1 MARVHPFQSNFTAGE
16 LSPRLEGQ
24 IDFKKYFNGC
34 SELTNMVVYPHGGAT
49 RRGGMYFVS
58 EVKTSSKE
66 VRLIPFEFNVTQSYV
81 LEFGDTYIRFYK
93 DNGQIQSG
101 GSAYE
106 ISSPYLE
113 AELTELHFAQSADV
127 MYICHSNH
135 APRKLS
141 RTGHTSWTL
150 TTPTFTWAS
159 STPWTSGNGYP
170 RAVSFYEQ
178 RLFFAGT
185 STYPQTIWG
194 SQTADYENFDQGT
207 GLADESMEY
216 AIATNKVNVIRWLQP
231 SRDLIVGTGGGEFK
245 VGRPQGEPLTPSN
258 VMVTQQTTYGS
269 WTIPPIQIGNAILFA
284 QRARRKLRE
293 FSYQFQ
299 SDGYI
304 APDMTLLAEHITSGY
319 LKDMDY
325 QQEPD
330 SIVWA
335 CTSTGK
341 LLSMTYE
348 RPEDVVAWAEH
359 ELGGTDVEVESVAV
373 ITNATQDQLWVAVK
387 RTVNGSVVRYVEYLD
402 PDINVDSGI
411 TGTVST
417 ATTSVSGLSHL
428 EGETVKL
435 VINDAV
441 FPDTTVSSGAISISV
456 PVGWS
461 NVDIQVGLGYT
472 STLKTMRVE
481 AGSQS
486 GKAQGLKKRWNE
498 VKVRLLNTTGVKI
511 NDDQL
516 PFRTSSTPMSSGI
529 GLFTG
534 DKRVTNLG
542 WDRDGIIE
550 IKQEQPLP
558 LTVLGI
564 HGTLTVSD

>member
-24 IDFKKYFNGC
+24 VDFKKYFNGC
-34 SELTNMVVYPHGGAT
+34 SELTNMIVYPHGGAT
-49 RRGGMYFVS
+49 RRGGTYFVS
-58 EVKTSSKE
+58 EVKDSTKE

-81 LEFGDTYIRFYK
+81 LEFGDQYIRFYK

-106 ISSPYLE
+106 ISTPYLE
-113 AELTELHFAQSADV
+113 AELSELHFAQSADV
-127 MYICHSNH
+127 MYICHSSH

-150 TTPTFTWAS
+150 TTPTFQWNAS
-159 STPWTSGNGYP
+159 SPWSSSNGYP
-170 RAVSFYEQ
+170 RTVSFYEQ

-194 SQTADYENFDQGT
+194 SKTASYEDIRTGT
-207 GLADESMEY
+207 NADDALEY

-293 FSYQFQ
+293 FSYQYQ
-299 SDGYI
+299 NDGYI

-330 SIVWA
+330 SVVWT
-335 CTSTGK
+335 CTSTGS

-348 RPEDVVAWAEH
+348 RPEDVIAWAEH
-359 ELGGTDVEVESVAV
+359 EIGGTDVEVESVAV
-373 ITNATQDQLWVAVK
+373 ITNATQDQLWVSVK
-387 RTVNGSVVRYVEYLD
+387 RTVDGSTVRHIEYLD

-428 EGETVKL
+428 EGETVKI

-441 FPDTTVSSGAISISV
+441 FPDAVVASGAIAISV

-461 NVDIQVGLGYT
+461 NVTIQVGLGYT

-481 AGSQS
+481 AGSQA

-511 NDDQL
+511 NGDQL

-564 HGTLTVSD
+564 HGTLTV

>member
-49 RRGGMYFVS
+49 RRGGTYFVS
-58 EVKTSSKE
+58 EVKDSTKE

-150 TTPTFTWAS
+150 TTPTFTWNGS
-159 STPWTSGNGYP
+159 SPWTSGNGYP